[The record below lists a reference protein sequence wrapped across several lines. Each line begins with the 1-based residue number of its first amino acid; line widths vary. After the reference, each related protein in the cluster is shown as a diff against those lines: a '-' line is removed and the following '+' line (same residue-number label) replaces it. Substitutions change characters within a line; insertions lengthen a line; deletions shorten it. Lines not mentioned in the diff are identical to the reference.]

1 MDKIPRLMIPGPAE
15 VSPSVLA
22 ELGGPVRAHYGT
34 EWTAIHNETLRLLQ
48 QVMGTENQVFLLPGS
63 GSAAN
68 EAAIASLLR
77 QGDKVVIGTNGMFGD
92 RLIELAQAYGVQIIE
107 VRADPGTPLLPDQ
120 FAAALQRH
128 PDSALVAV
136 VHLET
141 STGVLNPVRAIAQAA
156 HSVGIP
162 IMLDAV
168 SSLAGT
174 ELPLDE
180 WGIDVCTSASQ
191 KCLSAPP
198 GLAIVAVSPNLWP
211 QIERPGARGWY
222 LNLNTW
228 RRYAIEWADWHPFPV
243 TMPTNVVM
251 ALREGLRQ
259 LVAVGLEQRLARYR
273 ALAKRLRTGLV
284 ELGMPLVV
292 PDELSAPVLSAAWV
306 PEGTTSA
313 EIVAYV
319 LREHGIQITR
329 GFGALRDRVCRIG
342 HMGPQVD
349 EAVIDTLLAAL
360 RDFVARHRNASGVAS
375 DPLARPAAGER
386 R

>member
-1 MDKIPRLMIPGPAE
+1 MDQIPRLMIPGPAE

-22 ELGGPVRAHYGT
+22 ELGKPVRAHYGT
-34 EWTAIHNETLRLLQ
+34 EWTAIHNETLDLLR
-48 QVMGTENQVFLLPGS
+48 QVMGTQNQVFLLPGS
-63 GSAAN
+63 GTAAN

-77 QGDKVVIGTNGMFGD
+77 QGDKVIIGSNGMFGD
-92 RLIELAQAYGVQIIE
+92 RLIELAQAYATQVIE
-107 VRADPGTPLLPDQ
+107 VRADPGRPLQPDE
-120 FAAALQRH
+120 FATALRRH
-128 PDSALVAV
+128 PDARLVAS

-141 STGVLNPVRAIAQAA
+141 STGVLNPVRAIAEVA
-156 HSVGIP
+156 HTAGVPVLI
-162 IMLDAV
+162 DAV

-174 ELPLDE
+174 ELPVDE

-198 GLAIVAVSPNLWP
+198 GLAIVAVSPGVWP
-211 QIERPGARGWY
+211 QIERSGARGWY

-251 ALREGLRQ
+251 ALRQGLRE
-259 LVAVGLEQRLARYR
+259 LLTVGLEQRLARYR
-273 ALAKRLRTGLV
+273 ALAKRLRSGLV

-292 PDELSAPVLSAAWV
+292 PEELAAPVLSAAWV
-306 PEGTTSA
+306 PEGTTSG
-313 EIVAYV
+313 ELVAYV
-319 LREHGIQITR
+319 MKEHGIQITR

-349 EAVIDTLLAAL
+349 EALIDALLAAL
-360 RDFVARHRNASGVAS
+360 RDFVTRLRSGRLPSA
-375 DPLARPAAGER
+375 AAG
-386 R
+386 